1 MPKQVLL
8 LQKNPARPDVMPLA
22 NGNNVFTIAFLMG
35 QFLPPPPSQG
45 DYISSMRTLNKHTE
59 PPFCN
64 FLQWILPCDSHMP
77 PILSAPILSA
87 PILSYLSANSAA
99 YLNTPFSDYTH
110 LQPYLKLYL
119 SILILYLPIS
129 KLSAYNSYLSLLL
142 CPSLPQSLPS
152 YFSVLVILPK
162 LQCPPLF
169 SPYDNFKSRKNS
181 AQKPNYSLEQ

>member
-1 MPKQVLL
+1 MNKNNGKNVLL
-8 LQKNPARPDVMPLA
+8 KKSKHFWIFWPTLLRL
-22 NGNNVFTIAFLMG
+22 T
-35 QFLPPPPSQG
+35 LP
-45 DYISSMRTLNKHTE
+45 T
-59 PPFCN
+59 
-64 FLQWILPCDSHMP
+64 
-77 PILSAPILSA
+77 ILSAPILSA

-99 YLNTPFSDYTH
+99 YLSTPFSDYTH

-119 SILILYLPIS
+119 SIFLLYPPIS

-142 CPSLPQSLPS
+142 CPSLPPSLPS

-181 AQKPNYSLEQ
+181 AQKLNYSLKRWKSTPSLCQIWWLSYLKSKHQQT